1 MDGDGWRWMEM
12 HGDTATA
19 WVTAWVRV
27 AAASHTW
34 GCRRG
39 RGEGK
44 RRARDATVTYYGYT
58 HAYYSY
64 TYYGAREP
72 KVDGRA
78 HHRRPVH
85 LVRVEVRVGVGVRGR
100 VSGQG
105 QA

>member
-1 MDGDGWRWMEM
+1 MDGDAWRYS
-12 HGDTATA
+12 DSL
-19 WVTAWVRV
+19 VTAWVRV

-85 LVRVEVRVGVGVRGR
+85 LGAVRFIAVRSAGLRGLR
-100 VSGQG
+100 QSGHE
-105 QA
+105 AA